1 MKRKNKHDLTEFIKT
16 HLNEDF
22 NVLND
27 ELIPSPPSILDET
40 IASLKKEKKNK
51 KISFSKW
58 AVPIAT
64 AIATF
69 VFMLTP
75 PGQAVSE
82 FVYNTEIKWNE
93 DKTKLELKYKG
104 NVNSDPTV
112 IDPTV
117 YDKQTQTFASL
128 ESAKAQYPSIDFLV
142 NSEVTPNEIIITG
155 GGPFI
160 RITSKYSYNQSSI
173 NTAQMVYYNNTS
185 VNSAVELSGDAVPI
199 EVSFNNNLICA
210 LGGYEDGYGYVT
222 AFENNCEYTFVC
234 DNLPKE
240 DFITFVENCYIE

>member
-75 PGQAVSE
+75 R
-82 FVYNTEIKWNE
+82 T
-93 DKTKLELKYKG
+93 
-104 NVNSDPTV
+104 
-112 IDPTV
+112 
-117 YDKQTQTFASL
+117 
-128 ESAKAQYPSIDFLV
+128 
-142 NSEVTPNEIIITG
+142 
-155 GGPFI
+155 
-160 RITSKYSYNQSSI
+160 
-173 NTAQMVYYNNTS
+173 
-185 VNSAVELSGDAVPI
+185 
-199 EVSFNNNLICA
+199 
-210 LGGYEDGYGYVT
+210 
-222 AFENNCEYTFVC
+222 
-234 DNLPKE
+234 
-240 DFITFVENCYIE
+240 